1 MKKMMNE
8 EKMRSPLLTKE
19 ELVKELRLLGLSR
32 GMLLLV
38 EADSDRLPY
47 LVGGEQALVDA
58 LMEVVGYEGTIVC
71 ASFTSELLDPA
82 CIPECPFPY
91 ESWEEIRC
99 NALPYQ
105 PKLSLPKYSDPF
117 VRQFLRNDGI
127 VRSYHP
133 LYSFAAWG
141 KYAKVI
147 CRRHPLH
154 FGLNEESPLGRIC
167 DLNGYVL
174 LLGTSF
180 EKACIHA
187 LAQYR
192 SQRLPICIRRL
203 PVEKNTSLLWKD
215 VLDYRLDH
223 SRISAVQEMMEDRRT
238 ISYSY
243 LGNAR
248 ITLFSAHEA
257 DAVGGVCFHCDA
269 IGDQSAEDA

>member
-1 MKKMMNE
+1 MMNE

-47 LVGGEQALVDA
+47 LVGGEQALVNA

-71 ASFTSELLDPA
+71 ASFTPELLDPA

-192 SQRLPICIRRL
+192 SRRAADLHSPPSGRKKHIFAVERCAGLPFGPFPDQCRAGDDGRPPNDFLFLSGQCAHYTIF
-203 PVEKNTSLLWKD
+203 
-215 VLDYRLDH
+215 
-223 SRISAVQEMMEDRRT
+223 RT
-238 ISYSY
+238 
-243 LGNAR
+243 
-248 ITLFSAHEA
+248 
-257 DAVGGVCFHCDA
+257 
-269 IGDQSAEDA
+269 